1 MQNAVVT
8 FHSKL
13 KKAKQHN
20 PEESK
25 LLCIYSFFKK
35 QQTFCFHILGQQRLK
50 GAADK
55 SLQFLCSMSPETNH
69 HS

>member
-13 KKAKQHN
+13 KNAMQHK

-25 LLCIYSFFKK
+25 LLCIYSFKK
-35 QQTFCFHILGQQRLK
+35 QQQQTFHFHILGQQQLK
-50 GAADK
+50 VATDK
-55 SLQFLCSMSPETNH
+55 SLSFLCSLSCQT
-69 HS
+69 